1 MYVGN
6 RAASPVASVDR
17 ALRIM
22 EVVGGSSGG
31 ISLDQLA
38 GQLGIPKSSLH
49 RILAALKYRRFV
61 TQPEPGGSYFLGSE
75 LLATAF
81 RFYDMLDLPTLIH
94 PLLARLADEL
104 GETVHLAVLAGGH
117 VVYQD
122 LIYSPRSIRSHEVI
136 GERDLAHAT
145 AAGKALLA
153 WTYPT
158 DEAVRSWAAQTQAVQ
173 SAAVQSWAGQ
183 SWAGQSW
190 AGQPQAGSRQ
200 LLPMVTERTISSVP
214 ALAGHLALVRA
225 TGYACDL
232 EENEV
237 AVQCVAAPVFLGRLI
252 PAAAVGVSL
261 IAASADPG
269 RLAEIGEFLVAG
281 TRHWSATSRP

>member
-104 GETVHLAVLAGGH
+104 GETVHLAVLAGGY

-158 DEAVRSWAAQTQAVQ
+158 DEAVRSWA
-173 SAAVQSWAGQ
+173 GQ
-183 SWAGQSW
+183 SWAGQT
-190 AGQPQAGSRQ
+190 QAGSRQ

-214 ALAGHLALVRA
+214 ALASYLALVRA

-232 EENEV
+232 EENEM

-261 IAASADPG
+261 IAAGADTG
-269 RLAEIGEFLVAG
+269 RLAEIGEFLVAA

>member
-1 MYVGN
+1 MDVIG
-6 RAASPVASVDR
+6 RGTSPVASVDR

-49 RILAALKYRRFV
+49 RILAALKFRRFV

-94 PLLARLADEL
+94 PLLARLAAEL
-104 GETVHLAVLAGGH
+104 GETVHLAVLTGRH
-117 VVYQD
+117 VIYQD

-153 WTYPT
+153 WTYPSA
-158 DEAVRSWAAQTQAVQ
+158 EALRAWAANSQAVQ
-173 SAAVQSWAGQ
+173 TASGA
-183 SWAGQSW
+183 
-190 AGQPQAGSRQ
+190 REQ
-200 LLPMVTERTISSVP
+200 LPAVTERTISSIP
-214 ALAGHLALVRA
+214 ALASHLALVRA
-225 TGYACDL
+225 AGYACDL
-232 EENEV
+232 EENEA
-237 AVQCVAAPVFLGRLI
+237 AVQCVAVPVFLGRLI

-261 IAASADPG
+261 IAAGADEG
-269 RLAEIGEFLVAG
+269 RLAEIGEFLAAATG
-281 TRHWSATSRP
+281 RWSATPPSSGAA

>member
-1 MYVGN
+1 MHVRDRG
-6 RAASPVASVDR
+6 ASPVASVDR

-49 RILAALKYRRFV
+49 RILAALKFRRFV

-94 PLLARLADEL
+94 PLLAQLAAEL
-104 GETVHLAVLAGGH
+104 GETVHLAVLAGSY

-122 LIYSPRSIRSHEVI
+122 LIYSPRSIRSHEVA

-158 DEAVRSWAAQTQAVQ
+158 DEMVRSWAVQSQAVQ
-173 SAAVQSWAGQ
+173 SGTVRSGM
-183 SWAGQSW
+183 G
-190 AGQPQAGSRQ
+190 PRRE
-200 LLPMVTERTISSVP
+200 LPTVTERTISSVP
-214 ALAGHLALVRA
+214 ALTTHLALVRA
-225 TGYACDL
+225 AGYACDL

-237 AVQCVAAPVFLGRLI
+237 AVQCVAVPVFLGRLI

-261 IAASADPG
+261 IAASADQG
-269 RLAEIGEFLVAG
+269 RLAEIGEFLVTA
-281 TRHWSATSRP
+281 TRRWLATSRP